1 MVDFGPFFIS
11 YSERGMF
18 GRDIP
23 LKKSWAMGGAKFST
37 GLFLK
42 KLKKIDTFFS
52 IFPSF
57 FPLNFSACTRFF

>member
-1 MVDFGPFFIS
+1 MERERSILPPFFIS

-42 KLKKIDTFFS
+42 KIEKNRHLFF
-52 IFPSF
+52 
-57 FPLNFSACTRFF
+57 RFFLVFSP